1 MKNIISFHV
10 LKGQY
15 HFNNN
20 RDYFI
25 FLNLE
30 NWSEIESEDQSYRLY
45 YRDVMVFNPLTAMN
59 MNGECMLVFR
69 IDIDQFRELFHGK
82 RYTFNVNS
90 CHDHNNNYEL
100 LVSKLLKLAV
110 KKEEQGIFS
119 QVEYRQLENEVL
131 IFLVDNF
138 AMSDAYE
145 SHDKLS
151 SILDYIALNCTDEIS
166 LNDISAHFGFTP
178 QHFSRFFK
186 EKMKVTFH
194 HYLNDVRLQRSIG
207 DLLYSDK
214 TVLRLALD
222 NGFPNVASYNKA
234 FMGKYNM
241 RPLDYKQSNAQEL
254 NLLEDKIHIHEY
266 LEKISDEENHGNGK
280 TLNIDC
286 HQAVYF
292 NKYWKR
298 VLNLGQMRSFYDKDV
313 QQQLQMLQ
321 QNLKFEYIRLTLT
334 MPQHDINDYCFY
346 DEDRIFDTLMNL
358 SF

>member
-1 MKNIISFHV
+1 
-10 LKGQY
+10 
-15 HFNNN
+15 
-20 RDYFI
+20 
-25 FLNLE
+25 
-30 NWSEIESEDQSYRLY
+30 
-45 YRDVMVFNPLTAMN
+45 
-59 MNGECMLVFR
+59 
-69 IDIDQFRELFHGK
+69 
-82 RYTFNVNS
+82 
-90 CHDHNNNYEL
+90 
-100 LVSKLLKLAV
+100 
-110 KKEEQGIFS
+110 
-119 QVEYRQLENEVL
+119 
-131 IFLVDNF
+131 
-138 AMSDAYE
+138 
-145 SHDKLS
+145 
-151 SILDYIALNCTDEIS
+151 
-166 LNDISAHFGFTP
+166 
-178 QHFSRFFK
+178 
-186 EKMKVTFH
+186 MKVTFH

-298 VLNLGQMRSFYDKDV
+298 VLNLGQMRSFYDKGV

-358 SF
+358 SFKLWLIIDVRNINEQFMIYFKKIIIAFCESLQYR